1 MDKMKSTQEEIQSL
15 SERYLVNTYNRSL
28 VFRSGEGSWLY
39 PSEGSKYL
47 DLTMGIGV
55 CNLGHCHPWV
65 SIAIARQAWRL
76 MHCSNLF
83 FNELQPQLAK
93 VISEAS
99 FGGKLFFCNS
109 GAEANEGLI
118 KFARRWGSQHGGRY
132 EIICAEHCFHGRTL
146 GTLAATA
153 KPKYREGFQPDV
165 QGFSFAE
172 FNNLESFR
180 AKITDKTVA
189 ILVEPV
195 QGEGGV
201 WPARPEFLQGLRRLC
216 DENSLLLLCDEVQ
229 CGMGRTGR
237 MFAYQHYGIE
247 PDAMSMAKAL
257 GNGVPM
263 GAFEL
268 RQEHAGVFAPGLHGT
283 TFGGTPLACA
293 ASLAVFE
300 AFDKEKALDNCTAMG
315 AYFKEQLLALQER
328 HPECVADVRGLGL
341 MLGFSAGKF
350 QKPIQ
355 AACEE
360 RHLLVLTAGEDA
372 IRLLPSLLI
381 TKEEIDLAVS
391 ILDEA
396 MTAVVAQAAQ

>member
-1 MDKMKSTQEEIQSL
+1 MTIQEEMQKL
-15 SERYLVNTYNRSL
+15 SDKYLVNTYGRSL

-39 PSEGSKYL
+39 SADGERYL
-47 DLTMGIGV
+47 DLTMGISV

-65 SIAIARQAWRL
+65 SIAIARQTWRL

-83 FNELQPQLAK
+83 FNEFQPKLAQ

-99 FGGKLFFCNS
+99 FGGKIFFCNS

-132 EIICAEHCFHGRTL
+132 EIICANHSFHGRTL
-146 GTLAATA
+146 ATLAATS
-153 KPKYREGFQPDV
+153 KLKYRDGFQPDV
-165 QGFSFAE
+165 EGFAFAE
-172 FNNLESFR
+172 FNDLESFKS
-180 AKITDKTVA
+180 KITGKTVA

-201 WPARPEFLQGLRRLC
+201 WPATQEFMKGLRALC
-216 DENSLLLLCDEVQ
+216 DEKNLLLLCDEVQ
-229 CGMGRTGR
+229 CGMGRTGK
-237 MFAYQHYGIE
+237 MFAYQNYGII

-257 GNGVPM
+257 ANGLPM

-268 RQEHAGVFAPGLHGT
+268 RQELADVFAPGLHGT

-300 AFDKEKALDNCTAMG
+300 AFKKEKALDNVQVMS
-315 AYFKEQLLALQER
+315 AYFREKLQELQTR
-328 HPECVADVRGLGL
+328 HPFVKNVRGLGL
-341 MLGFSAGKF
+341 MLGFSAGERQQALK
-350 QKPIQ
+350 
-355 AACEE
+355 AACEK
-360 RHLLVLTAGEDA
+360 RFLLVLTAGDDV

-381 TKEEIDLAVS
+381 TKAEIDQAVE
-391 ILDEA
+391 ILDAA
-396 MTAVVAQAAQ
+396 MTDVE

>member
-1 MDKMKSTQEEIQSL
+1 MQEL

-47 DLTMGIGV
+47 DLTMGISV

-65 SIAIARQAWRL
+65 SIAIARQVWRL

-83 FNELQPQLAK
+83 FNELQPKLAK

-99 FGGKLFFCNS
+99 FGGKIFFCNS
-109 GAEANEGLI
+109 GAEANEGMI
-118 KFARRWGSQHGGRY
+118 KFARRWGYQHGGRY
-132 EIICAEHCFHGRTL
+132 EIICAEHSFHGRTL

-153 KPKYREGFQPDV
+153 KAKYREGFQPDV
-165 QGFSFAE
+165 QGFAFAE

-180 AKITDKTVA
+180 AKINEHTVA
-189 ILVEPV
+189 IMLEPV

-201 WPARPEFLQGLRRLC
+201 WPADPEFLKGIRQLC
-216 DENSLLLLCDEVQ
+216 DEKNLLLLCDEVQ

-237 MFAYQHYGIE
+237 MFAYQNYDIT

-257 GNGVPM
+257 GNGIPM
-263 GAFEL
+263 GAFEI
-268 RQEHAGVFAPGLHGT
+268 RQEYGDVFAPGLHGT

-300 AFDKEKALDNCTAMG
+300 AFEKEKALENCRAMG
-315 AYFKEQLLALQER
+315 AYFMDALRELQKR
-328 HPECVADVRGLGL
+328 HKCMKVVRGLGL
-341 MLGFSAGKF
+341 MIGISAGEY
-350 QKPIQ
+350 QKQIQ

-360 RHLLVLTAGEDA
+360 RHLLVLTAGDDV

-381 TKEEIDLAVS
+381 TREEIDMAIS

-396 MTAVVAQAAQ
+396 MTAVEAQ